1 MEHLSETE
9 RTAVPS
15 LSKEDFI
22 RYTTLALRDCFDEDI
37 RTEGDDTITLLFATG
52 ERFFLHVSK

>member
-22 RYTTLALRDCFDEDI
+22 RYTTLALR
-37 RTEGDDTITLLFATG
+37 TALTQTSAPKATTRSRCCLRQ
-52 ERFFLHVSK
+52 ENAFSCM